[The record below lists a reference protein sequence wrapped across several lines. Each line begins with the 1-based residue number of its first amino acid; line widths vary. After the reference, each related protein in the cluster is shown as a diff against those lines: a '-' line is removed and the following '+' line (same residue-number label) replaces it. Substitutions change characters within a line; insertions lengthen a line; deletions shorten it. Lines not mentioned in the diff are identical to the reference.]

1 MTLAIFDLD
10 ETASAGD
17 RSTLFCERCKR
28 LRPFLV
34 TLTQLKYKHPLKTK
48 RQHDRNKL
56 MSRLFIAG
64 AMALMASNV
73 VVASCLPVTGL
84 DAGGVYPHIF
94 EKIEFETAQGCTLSF
109 SENPAIK
116 QLNSRIAGNAELLPL
131 AQRLPLEPLVVAPY
145 QSIGQYGG
153 VLRGTSKATESG
165 TSDLLSVRHVNLVR
179 FSDDLATV
187 VPNVAKSW
195 DWNAD
200 FTVLKVTLRKGHKWS
215 DGAPFT
221 AQDIAFWYNNIQMD
235 RNVIEKPKDRF
246 LSAGKPVNVE
256 ALDDTT
262 VQFVMNA
269 PAPGYLDNF
278 AQDYA
283 QPFLPKHLLEKF
295 HPTFNK
301 DADTLAQSLGFDNG
315 YALVNF
321 YYGQSDWKDIP
332 TPLLKDKAATVRLV
346 NAGYTAIMPSLE
358 SHLVV
363 EDSLER
369 RHLVA
374 NPYFFQV
381 DTAGNQLPYINEIN
395 EVYIGD
401 ENIQTAKLI
410 AGDVDYKAQAVNLPQ
425 APVLLENKDQGNYD
439 VALRPTISQVT
450 FAFNLTDKDLEKRA
464 VFNDVNFRRAMS
476 IAMDRDQINEIA
488 YFGLG
493 TPAQYTAFDADTTP
507 FITGKQKN
515 SWIQF
520 DQKQAGK
527 LLDNAGV
534 VDKNGDG
541 LRDLPSG
548 KKFELSIQYS
558 TQGTPSEVV
567 EIVAKS
573 WSDVG
578 VKTTI
583 KEVTSDEY
591 RNSQT
596 ANNLSVV
603 NWMTGRPLVSIASNV
618 ETLVP
623 PYGSFFDLRTGMLW
637 SQYQNTNGAEGVA
650 PPATVAEMKKL
661 TDRFVTLKAGTKES
675 NEVGSQIADRLVDDL
690 FIIGTV
696 KAVAPVY
703 RSNALSNFELPKTA
717 SYEFYRMYPYL
728 PTQWYLST
736 ETVAKQ

>member
-1 MTLAIFDLD
+1 
-10 ETASAGD
+10 
-17 RSTLFCERCKR
+17 
-28 LRPFLV
+28 
-34 TLTQLKYKHPLKTK
+34 
-48 RQHDRNKL
+48 
-56 MSRLFIAG
+56 MSKLFIAG
-64 AMALMASNV
+64 AMALMAGNTLAV
-73 VVASCLPVTGL
+73 CPAVTGPE
-84 DAGGVYPHIF
+84 AGGAYPHLF
-94 EKIEFETAQGCTLSF
+94 EKAEFETKQGCTLNF
-109 SENPAIK
+109 SENPAIS
-116 QLNSRIAGNAELLPL
+116 QLNSRIAGNPALLPL
-131 AQRLPLEPLVVAPY
+131 TERLPQEPLVIAPY
-145 QSIGQYGG
+145 QSIGVYGG
-153 VLRGTSKATESG
+153 VLDGISKATESG

-195 DWNAD
+195 EWNAD
-200 FTVLKVTLRKGHKWS
+200 FTVLKVNLRKGHKWS

-221 AQDIAFWYNNIQMD
+221 AEDIVFWYNSILMD
-235 RNVIEKPKDRF
+235 SNVIEKPKDRF
-246 LSAGKPVNVE
+246 LSAGKPVKVE
-256 ALDDTT
+256 ALNDTT
-262 VQFVMNA
+262 VQFTMNE

-295 HPTFNK
+295 HPAFNK
-301 DADTLAQSLGFDNG
+301 DADTLAKSLGFDNG

-332 TPLLKDKAATVRLV
+332 TPLLKDKAATERLV
-346 NAGYTAIMPSLE
+346 KAGYTAIMPTLE

-363 EDSLER
+363 EDTLEK

-401 ENIQTAKLI
+401 EDIQTAKLI
-410 AGDVDYKAQAVNLPQ
+410 SGDVDYKAQAVNLPQ
-425 APVLLENKDQGNYD
+425 APVLLENKGQGKYD
-439 VALRPTISQVT
+439 VALRPTIAQTT
-450 FAFNLTDKDLEKRA
+450 FAFNLTDKDVEKRA

-476 IAMDRDQINEIA
+476 VAMDRNQINEIA

-493 TPAQYTAFDADTTP
+493 TPTQYTGFDADTTP
-507 FITGKQKN
+507 FITDKLKN
-515 SWIQF
+515 SWVQF
-520 DQKQAGK
+520 DQALAGK
-527 LLDNAGV
+527 LLDKAGV
-534 VDKNGDG
+534 VDKDGDG

-548 KKFELSIQYS
+548 KKFELNIQYA

-596 ANNLSVV
+596 ANDLSVLSWV
-603 NWMTGRPLVSIASNV
+603 MGRPLANIASNT

-637 SQYQNTNGAEGVA
+637 SQYIDTKGAEGVA
-650 PPATVAEMKKL
+650 PPATVAEMKTL
-661 TDRFVTLKAGTKES
+661 TDRFVTLKAGSEES
-675 NEVGSQIADRLVDDL
+675 SKVGLQIAEKVVDDL

-696 KAVAPVY
+696 KAVSPVY
-703 RSNALSNFELPKTA
+703 RSNSLANFELPKTS

-728 PTQWYLST
+728 PSQWYLST
-736 ETVAKQ
+736 DGVAKQ

>member
-1 MTLAIFDLD
+1 
-10 ETASAGD
+10 
-17 RSTLFCERCKR
+17 
-28 LRPFLV
+28 
-34 TLTQLKYKHPLKTK
+34 
-48 RQHDRNKL
+48 
-56 MSRLFIAG
+56 MSKLFIAG
-64 AMALMASNV
+64 AMALMAGNV
-73 VVASCLPVTGL
+73 LAACPTVTGPE
-84 DAGGVYPHIF
+84 AGGQYPHLF
-94 EKIEFETAQGCTLSF
+94 EKAEFEKTQGCTLSF
-109 SENPAIK
+109 SENPAISE
-116 QLNSRIAGNAELLPL
+116 LNSRIGGNPALLPL
-131 AQRLPLEPLVVAPY
+131 SQRLPHEPLVIAPY

-153 VLRGTSKATESG
+153 VLDGISKATESG

-195 DWNAD
+195 EWNAD
-200 FTVLKVTLRKGHKWS
+200 FTVLKVQLREGHKWS

-221 AQDIAFWYNNIQMD
+221 AADVVFWYNNILMNS
-235 RNVIEKPKDRF
+235 NVIEKPKARF
-246 LSAGKPVNVE
+246 LSAGKAANVK
-256 ALDDTT
+256 ALDSTT
-262 VQFVMNA
+262 VQFSMNES
-269 PAPGYLDNF
+269 APGFLDNF

-283 QPFLPKHLLEKF
+283 QPFLPKHLLAQF
-295 HPTFNK
+295 HPEFNK
-301 DADTLAQSLGFDNG
+301 DADQLAASLGFDNG

-332 TPLLKDKAATVRLV
+332 TPLLKDKAASDRLV
-346 NAGYTAIMPSLE
+346 KAGFTAIMPTLE

-363 EDSLER
+363 EETLEG

-395 EVYIGD
+395 EVFIGD
-401 ENIQTAKLI
+401 EDIQTAKLI
-410 AGDVDYKAQAVNLPQ
+410 SGEVDYKAQAVNLPQ
-425 APVLLENKDQGNYD
+425 APVLLENKAQGQYEI
-439 VALRPTISQVT
+439 ALRPTISQTT
-450 FAFNLTDKDLEKRA
+450 FAFNLTDKDVEKRA

-476 IAMDRDQINEIA
+476 VAMNRDQINEIA

-493 TPAQYTAFDADTTP
+493 TPTQYTGFDGDTTP
-507 FITGKQKN
+507 FITDKLKS
-515 SWIQF
+515 SWVQF
-520 DQKQAGK
+520 DPKLAEE
-527 LLDNAGV
+527 LLDKAGV
-534 VDKNGDG
+534 VDKNNDG

-548 KKFELSIQYS
+548 KKFELNIQYA

-596 ANNLSVV
+596 ANDLSVLSWV
-603 NWMTGRPLVSIASNV
+603 MGRPLANIAGNT
-618 ETLVP
+618 EILVP

-637 SQYQNTNGAEGVA
+637 SQYLETNGAEGVA

-661 TDRFVTLKAGTKES
+661 TDRFVTLKAGTEAS
-675 NEVGSQIADRLVDDL
+675 NKLGLQIAAKVIDDL
-690 FIIGTV
+690 FILGTV
-696 KAVAPVY
+696 KAVSPVY
-703 RSNALSNFELPKTA
+703 RNKALTNFEVPKTS

-728 PTQWYLST
+728 PSQWYLSN
-736 ETVAKQ
+736 EGMAKQ

>member
-1 MTLAIFDLD
+1 M
-10 ETASAGD
+10 S
-17 RSTLFCERCKR
+17 K
-28 LRPFLV
+28 FL
-34 TLTQLKYKHPLKTK
+34 
-48 RQHDRNKL
+48 
-56 MSRLFIAG
+56 IAG
-64 AMALMASNV
+64 AAVLMAGNV
-73 VVASCLPVTGL
+73 LAACPAVTGPE
-84 DAGGVYPHIF
+84 AGGIYPHLF
-94 EKIEFETAQGCTLSF
+94 EKIEFEKKQGCTLSF
-109 SENPAIK
+109 SENPAISE
-116 QLNSRIAGNAELLPL
+116 LNSRIAGNPKLMPL
-131 AQRLPLEPLVVAPY
+131 AQRLPQEPLVIAPY

-153 VLRGTSKATESG
+153 VLDGISKATESG

-195 DWNAD
+195 EWNAD
-200 FTVLKVTLRKGHKWS
+200 FTVLKVNLRKGHKWS

-221 AQDIAFWYNNIQMD
+221 AADVAFWYNSILMD
-235 RNVIEKPKDRF
+235 SHVIEKPKDRF
-246 LSAGKPVNVE
+246 LSAGKPVKVE
-256 ALDDTT
+256 TLDDTT
-262 VQFVMNA
+262 VQFTMNE

-295 HPTFNK
+295 HPEFNK
-301 DADTLAQSLGFDNG
+301 DADKLAMSLGFDDG

-332 TPLLKDKAATVRLV
+332 TPLLKDKAATERLV
-346 NAGYTAIMPSLE
+346 KAGYTAIMPTLE
-358 SHLVV
+358 SYLVV
-363 EDSLER
+363 EESLEK

-395 EVYIGD
+395 EVYVGD
-401 ENIQTAKLI
+401 EDIQTAKLI
-410 AGDVDYKAQAVNLPQ
+410 SGEVDYKAQAVNLPQ
-425 APVLLENKDQGNYD
+425 APVLLENKGQGNYEI
-439 VALRPTISQVT
+439 ALRPTIAQTT

-476 IAMDRDQINEIA
+476 VAMDRNQINEIA

-493 TPAQYTAFDADTTP
+493 QPTQYTGFDGDTTP
-507 FITGKQKN
+507 FITDELKN
-515 SWIQF
+515 SWIRF
-520 DQKQAGK
+520 DPKQAAK
-527 LLDNAGV
+527 LLDKAGV
-534 VDKNGDG
+534 VDKDGDG

-548 KKFELSIQYS
+548 KKFELNIQYA
-558 TQGTPSEVV
+558 TQGTPSEVA

-573 WSDVG
+573 WTDVG
-578 VKTTI
+578 VKTTL

-596 ANNLSVV
+596 ANDLSVLSWV
-603 NWMTGRPLVSIASNV
+603 MGRPLANIASNT

-637 SQYQNTNGAEGVA
+637 SQYIETNGAEGVA

-661 TDRFVTLKAGTKES
+661 TDKFVTLKAGTAES
-675 NEVGSQIADRLVDDL
+675 DKVGLEIAKRVVDDL
-690 FIIGTV
+690 FVIGTV
-696 KAVAPVY
+696 KAVSPVY
-703 RSNALSNFELPKTA
+703 RSNALANFDTPKTS

-728 PTQWYLST
+728 PSQWYLSN
-736 ETVAKQ
+736 ESMAKK

>member
-1 MTLAIFDLD
+1 
-10 ETASAGD
+10 
-17 RSTLFCERCKR
+17 
-28 LRPFLV
+28 
-34 TLTQLKYKHPLKTK
+34 
-48 RQHDRNKL
+48 
-56 MSRLFIAG
+56 MSKLFIAG
-64 AMALMASNV
+64 AAALMAGNV
-73 VVASCLPVTGL
+73 MAASCLPIVGPE
-84 DAGGVYPHIF
+84 AGGLYPHLF
-94 EKIEFETAQGCTLSF
+94 EKAEFELKQGCTLSF
-109 SENPAIK
+109 SENPSMA
-116 QLNSRIAGNAELLPL
+116 QLNSRIAGNPKLPAL
-131 AQRLPLEPLVVAPY
+131 AQRLPQEPLVIAPY

-153 VLRGTSKATESG
+153 VLDGISKATESG
-165 TSDLLSVRHVNLVR
+165 TSDFLSLRHVNLVR

-195 DWNAD
+195 EWNAD
-200 FTVLKVTLRKGHKWS
+200 YTVLKVNLRQGHKWS

-221 AQDIAFWYNNIQMD
+221 AADIAFWYNNILM
-235 RNVIEKPKDRF
+235 NSHVIEKPKDRF
-246 LSAGKPVNVE
+246 LSAGKPVQVK
-256 ALDDTT
+256 ALNDTT
-262 VQFVMNA
+262 VQFIMNE
-269 PAPGYLDNF
+269 PAPGFLDNF

-283 QPFLPKHLLEKF
+283 QPFLPKHLLATF
-295 HPTFNK
+295 HPDFNK
-301 DADTLAQSLGFDNG
+301 DADTVAQSLGFDDG
-315 YALVNF
+315 YALINF

-332 TPLLKDKAATVRLV
+332 TPLLKDKAASERLV
-346 NAGYTAIMPSLE
+346 KAGYTAIMPTLE

-363 EDSLER
+363 EETLEK

-381 DTAGNQLPYINEIN
+381 DTTGHQLPYINEIN

-401 ENIQTAKLI
+401 EDIQTAKLI
-410 AGDVDYKAQAVNLPQ
+410 SGEVDYKAQAVNLPQ
-425 APVLLENKDQGNYD
+425 APVLLENKEQGHYEI
-439 VALRPTISQVT
+439 ALRPTIAQTT
-450 FAFNLTDKDLEKRA
+450 FAFNLTDKDEEKRA

-476 IAMDRDQINEIA
+476 VAMDRNQINEIA

-493 TPAQYTAFDADTTP
+493 TPTQYTAFDADTTP
-507 FITGKQKN
+507 FITEKLKN

-520 DQKQAGK
+520 DQTLAGE
-527 LLDNAGV
+527 LLDKAGV

-548 KKFELSIQYS
+548 KKFELNIQYAA
-558 TQGTPSEVV
+558 QGTPSEVV

-596 ANNLSVV
+596 ANDLSVLSWV
-603 NWMTGRPLVSIASNV
+603 MGRPLANIASNV

-637 SQYQNTNGAEGVA
+637 SQYLDTNGAEGVA

-661 TDRFVTLKAGTKES
+661 TDRFVTLKAGSEAS
-675 NEVGSQIADRLVDDL
+675 DQLGLAIAEKVVDDL

-696 KAVAPVY
+696 KAVSPVY
-703 RSNALSNFELPKTA
+703 RSQSLENFEVPKTS

-728 PTQWYLST
+728 PTQWYLT
-736 ETVAKQ
+736 E